1 MISIDFAIWYI
12 LTISAVIGYM
22 VMPTIFG
29 FNSRYLTNNINKL
42 YGSLLMA
49 FYMGLSELFIY
60 GEYTTHSQLLIWML
74 VLIIGIVI
82 CYYLIIEQIFITEKF
97 ITEKSITEKSITE
110 KSITEKSITEKQ
122 YLLSMIEHN
131 ELAIEMSTKLLEK
144 NNISDEVKK
153 LATGII
159 NDQQIAIGYMKK
171 ISK

>member
-22 VMPTIFG
+22 IMPTIFG

-110 KSITEKSITEKQ
+110 KSITEKQ

-131 ELAIEMSTKLLEK
+131 ELAIEMSNKLLEK

-171 ISK
+171 TSK